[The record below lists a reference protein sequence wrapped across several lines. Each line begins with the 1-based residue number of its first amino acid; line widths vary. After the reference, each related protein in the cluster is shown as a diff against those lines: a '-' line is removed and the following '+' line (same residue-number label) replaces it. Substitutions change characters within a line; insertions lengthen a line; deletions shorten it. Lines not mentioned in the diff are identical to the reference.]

1 MNELPT
7 PHTYQQ
13 AADALG
19 IEAEA
24 VRARLR
30 RGALRRGPL
39 TNDRRP
45 TVLLSPA
52 EIATIRAGVRTH
64 HPEAA
69 PDSGLDAGADSA
81 GRPDERGRTISALEA
96 EAATLREAV
105 GRERERA
112 DKAEAAAAVVPDL
125 RERLG
130 RAEGESGTLREQ
142 ARAERDRAEAERGRA
157 EAARA
162 ELADWT
168 AGGPLAR
175 AWRALVHRRGR
186 P

>member
-1 MNELPT
+1 MPRQRSEALR
-7 PHTYQQ
+7 
-13 AADALG
+13 DAL
-19 IEAEA
+19 
-24 VRARLR
+24 
-30 RGALRRGPL
+30 
-39 TNDRRP
+39 
-45 TVLLSPA
+45 
-52 EIATIRAGVRTH
+52 
-64 HPEAA
+64 
-69 PDSGLDAGADSA
+69 
-81 GRPDERGRTISALEA
+81 
-96 EAATLREAV
+96 

-142 ARAERDRAEAERGRA
+142 ARAERNRA

-175 AWRALVHRRGR
+175 AWRAFVNRRGR